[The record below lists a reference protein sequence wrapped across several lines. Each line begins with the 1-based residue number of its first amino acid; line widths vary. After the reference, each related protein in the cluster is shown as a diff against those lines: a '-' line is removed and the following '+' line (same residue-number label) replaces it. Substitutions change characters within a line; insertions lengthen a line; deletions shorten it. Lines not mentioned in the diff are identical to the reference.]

1 MHGEENS
8 ALLQAAFVSL
18 CLEFRDTHADQ
29 GPKARSALNVLPG
42 QMTRGVLHRPVELAA
57 VTGEIKFHFRWTVIR
72 RNIKGR
78 PFGVG
83 FGCLPESLQKGTP
96 SMDSKKY
103 IGMDVHKESIS
114 IAVRNAA
121 GKIVMECIIETK
133 ASMILQ
139 CIDGLRGDLHV
150 TFEEGTS
157 AAWLYDLLKPHVTKV
172 VVCDPR
178 KNASMREG
186 NQSDKID
193 ARRLAELLRL
203 NHLNPVYH
211 GEHGLRSLKELVRSY
226 LTITKDLGRVMSRVK
241 AIYRSWAIPCT
252 GKQVYAPRYRAE
264 WLGKI
269 GEPGVRRRA
278 EFYYQQL
285 DALRTVRQQVRRELL
300 AEGKKHQ
307 AWKRLCQIPS
317 IGPIRSA
324 VLLGILQTPHRFR
337 TKRQLWT
344 YSGFG
349 IETQSSADHR
359 SVNGQLQRAKKQI
372 SIRGLNR
379 NHNHDLKNLFKGAAI
394 VASSKP
400 GPFQEFYTALLT
412 KGIRPE
418 MARLT
423 LARKIATI
431 VLIVWKTGACF
442 DAQYLKPQTA

>member
-1 MHGEENS
+1 
-8 ALLQAAFVSL
+8 
-18 CLEFRDTHADQ
+18 
-29 GPKARSALNVLPG
+29 
-42 QMTRGVLHRPVELAA
+42 MTS
-57 VTGEIKFHFRWTVIR
+57 T
-72 RNIKGR
+72 
-78 PFGVG
+78 
-83 FGCLPESLQKGTP
+83 
-96 SMDSKKY
+96 KY

-114 IAVRNAA
+114 IAVMNAS
-121 GKIVMECIIETK
+121 GKIVMECVIETK

-139 CIDGLRGDLHV
+139 FFGGLRGDLQV

-157 AAWLYDLLKPHVTKV
+157 AAWLYDLLKPHVTKLL
-172 VVCDPR
+172 VCDPR

-186 NQSDKID
+186 NQNDKID

-203 NHLNPVYH
+203 NHLSPVYH

-226 LTITKDLGRVMSRVK
+226 LRVK
-241 AIYRSWAIPCT
+241 AIYRSWAIPCP
-252 GKQVYAPRYRAE
+252 GKQVYARRYRAQ

-269 GEPGVRRRA
+269 TEPGVRRRA

-285 DALRTVRQQVRRELL
+285 DALRALRQQVRRELL

-349 IETQSSADHR
+349 IETHSSADYR
-359 SVNGQLQRAKKQI
+359 RVDGQLQRAKKQI

-379 NHNHDLKNLFKGAAI
+379 NCNHDLKNLFKGAAI

-400 GPFQEFYTALLT
+400 GPFQEFYAALLT
-412 KGIRPE
+412 TGIRPE

-423 LARKIATI
+423 LTRKIATI
-431 VLIVWKTGACF
+431 VLMVWKRGACF
-442 DAQYLKPQTA
+442 GAQHLKPQTA